1 MNIYSQQTILLAIIG
16 SVGLLSTLTVLI
28 TAFKR
33 NRLAKNNF
41 Q

>member
-16 SVGLLSTLTVLI
+16 SVGLLSTLTVLV

-33 NRLAKNNF
+33 NRLSNNKF

>member
-33 NRLAKNNF
+33 NRLYADRFK
-41 Q
+41 

>member
-28 TAFKR
+28 TAFGR
-33 NRLAKNNF
+33 NRLAMNNF